1 MSVGDKKPHRWIMFS
16 KLAGRPARM
25 GAGHPRWMER
35 KRPRPQTGHPD
46 PGSERRRCWKD
57 TEHFL
62 PGTRE
67 GKAAGVERGTRQT
80 GQQVQGRGCAHPEA
94 EAVPIRRQWGA
105 IGASGQRAKA
115 AQGRRGSC
123 WPGAP
128 RSSVRCRSNLSA
140 QHRGLLRMGQRPSP
154 AWRTL

>member
-1 MSVGDKKPHRWIMFS
+1 
-16 KLAGRPARM
+16 M

-94 EAVPIRRQWGA
+94 VGSHRGF
-105 IGASGQRAKA
+105 RAKGEGCPGQKGQLLA
-115 AQGRRGSC
+115 WGTTKLCEMQKQPQCPTPGTVKDGST
-123 WPGAP
+123 PKS
-128 RSSVRCRSNLSA
+128 RLEDSL
-140 QHRGLLRMGQRPSP
+140 MM
-154 AWRTL
+154 